1 MFGNPA
7 PKGPHPFLSPGRGL
21 RPDPQVKSAA
31 DWSRRRSTS
40 GVRDPAGHRPLVP
53 TASAR
58 KMATAHFDRFLAEAI
73 AADREA
79 GPGLGPD
86 ALYGLYTSWCLL
98 THSPAAPP
106 RVLLRALKDLHGI
119 SPASNGLA
127 MTGPA
132 ATDYI
137 LASAP
142 NVI

>member
-1 MFGNPA
+1 
-7 PKGPHPFLSPGRGL
+7 
-21 RPDPQVKSAA
+21 
-31 DWSRRRSTS
+31 
-40 GVRDPAGHRPLVP
+40 
-53 TASAR
+53 
-58 KMATAHFDRFLAEAI
+58 MAVSHFDRFLNEAT
-73 AADREA
+73 A
-79 GPGLGPD
+79 PD
-86 ALYGLYTSWCLL
+86 QDGDLSLRKDQLYGLYTSWCLL

-106 RVLLRALKDLHGI
+106 RVLFRALKDLHGI